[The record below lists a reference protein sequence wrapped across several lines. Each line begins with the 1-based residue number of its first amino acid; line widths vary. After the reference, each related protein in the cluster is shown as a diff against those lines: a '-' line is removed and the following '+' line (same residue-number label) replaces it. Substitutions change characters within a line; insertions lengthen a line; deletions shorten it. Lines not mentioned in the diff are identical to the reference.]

1 MTVLNNFTSAFGSD
15 AVAAMGIAQKINMVP
30 MQIALGSSQGVM
42 PLIGYT
48 YASGNTNRMKKSL
61 MFLSKYALGFLFAI
75 TVGFYFGSD
84 ILIASFMKNEAIILY
99 GAEFLKG
106 LCLSLPF
113 LCMDFIAV
121 GVFQACG
128 MGGKSLAFAVMRKVI
143 LEIPFIF
150 LLNYLF
156 PLYGLAYSQTAAEV
170 ILASAAVF
178 VLIKMFK
185 KLKKNNLRKV

>member
-1 MTVLNNFTSAFGSD
+1 
-15 AVAAMGIAQKINMVP
+15 
-30 MQIALGSSQGVM
+30 
-42 PLIGYT
+42 
-48 YASGNTNRMKKSL
+48 
-61 MFLSKYALGFLFAI
+61 
-75 TVGFYFGSD
+75 
-84 ILIASFMKNEAIILY
+84 
-99 GAEFLKG
+99 
-106 LCLSLPF
+106 
-113 LCMDFIAV
+113 
-121 GVFQACG
+121 
-128 MGGKSLAFAVMRKVI
+128 MGGKSLVFAVMRKVI